1 MAPSATINSP
11 YAMMALTSGRII
23 SLDDMRILHEC
34 EVPFTM
40 TVPSDHNI
48 SELRRIFGI
57 PPSTDS
63 VPNRITSS
71 YDEVS
76 SGWSWKVNF
85 PTAVVNGEPHADML
99 WLYISVDNATREVSS
114 MIPWG

>member
-1 MAPSATINSP
+1 MVPPTINSP
-11 YAMMALTSGRII
+11 YAMMARTNGRII
-23 SLDDMRILHEC
+23 SPDDMLIIREC

-40 TVPSDHNI
+40 TVPSNHHI

-63 VPNRITSS
+63 APNRITSCHN
-71 YDEVS
+71 EVS
-76 SGWSWKVNF
+76 FGWSWKVNF
-85 PTAVVNGEPHADML
+85 PTAVVNGEPYAHLL
-99 WLYISVDNATREVSS
+99 WLYISVDSVTRELSS